1 MGLRAKFNL
10 VMLVAFLIGLALAG
24 SLSYYMVYEN
34 ARRQVLNEA
43 AVMNGQAS
51 AIGAYTASEIAPLLA
66 PQFSRRF
73 LPQSVPAW
81 AAQTNFRMLQQQFPD
96 YSFRAVVLN
105 PTNPAD
111 LPAPWQ
117 AEIIDTLKREPGR
130 AELVTERDTPT
141 GRILSVS
148 SPIVIKDAA
157 CLVCHSTPGA
167 APASMVDLYGPNNGF
182 NWKLNEVLGAQIVSV
197 PMRVPFE
204 RANQT
209 FVTVMAGLA
218 AVFLVMMVLLNV
230 TLQTVIIRPVRRISA
245 GANEVSMGKMDA
257 PEVVVRGKDEIASL
271 AASFNRM
278 RRSLANALKMLGE

>member
-10 VMLVAFLIGLALAG
+10 VMLVAFLVGLALAG
-24 SLSYYMVYEN
+24 ALSYTMVYRN
-34 ARRQVLNEA
+34 ARSQVLNEA

-51 AIGAYTASEIAPLLA
+51 AIGAYTATEIAPLLA
-66 PQFSRRF
+66 SQFSRRF

-81 AAQTNFRMLQQQFPD
+81 AAQTNFRALQQHFPD

-111 LPAPWQ
+111 LPSDWQ

-130 AELVTERDTPT
+130 KELVSERDTPS

-148 SPIVIKDAA
+148 NPIILTDSA
-157 CLVCHSTPGA
+157 CLTCHSTPAA
-167 APASMVDLYGPNNGF
+167 APATMVDLYGPNNGF

-204 RANQT
+204 RAQQT
-209 FVTVMAGLA
+209 FITVMAGLA
-218 AVFLVMMVLLNV
+218 AVFLIMMILLNV
-230 TLQTVIIRPVRRISA
+230 LLHTVIIRPVRRIAA
-245 GANEVSMGKMDA
+245 GANEVSLGNMDA
-257 PEVVVRGKDEIASL
+257 PEVVVRGRDEIASL

>member
-10 VMLVAFLIGLALAG
+10 VMLVAFLVGLGLAGL
-24 SLSYYMVYEN
+24 LSYTMVYRN
-34 ARRQVLNEA
+34 ARNEVLNEA

-51 AIGAYTASEIAPLLA
+51 AISAYTATEIAPLLA
-66 PQFSRRF
+66 SQFSRRF

-81 AAQTNFRMLQQQFPD
+81 AAQTNFRALQKQFPD

-111 LPAPWQ
+111 LPTDWQ
-117 AEIIDTLKREPGR
+117 ADIIDTLKREPGR
-130 AELVTERDTPT
+130 KELVTERDTPS

-148 SPIVIKDAA
+148 SPIIIIDPA
-157 CLVCHSTPGA
+157 CLACHSTPAA
-167 APASMVDLYGPNNGF
+167 APATMVDLYGPNNGF

-204 RANQT
+204 RAQQT
-209 FVTVMAGLA
+209 FITVMAGLA
-218 AVFLVMMVLLNV
+218 AVFLVMLILLNLLLH
-230 TLQTVIIRPVRRISA
+230 TIIIRPVRRIAA
-245 GANEVSMGKMDA
+245 GANEVSMGNMDA

>member
-10 VMLVAFLIGLALAG
+10 VMLLAFLIGLGLAG
-24 SLSYYMVYEN
+24 SLSYYMVHEN

-51 AIGAYTASEIAPLLA
+51 AIASYTASEIAPLLA
-66 PQFSRRF
+66 PQFNRRF

-81 AAQTNFRMLQQQFPD
+81 AAQTNFRTLQQQFPD

-117 AEIIDTLKREPGR
+117 VEIIDTLKREPGR
-130 AELVTERDTPT
+130 TELVTERETST

-148 SPIVIKDAA
+148 QPIVIRDAA
-157 CLVCHSTPGA
+157 CLECHSTPEA
-167 APASMVDLYGPNNGF
+167 APATLVDLYGPKNGF

-197 PMRVPFE
+197 PMRVPLD

-209 FVTVMAGLA
+209 FVTVMAGLTS
-218 AVFLVMMVLLNV
+218 VFVVTMVLLNLL
-230 TLQTVIIRPVRRISA
+230 LQLVIIRPVRRISA
-245 GANEVSMGKMDA
+245 GANEVSMGNMDA
-257 PEVVVRGKDEIASL
+257 PEVVVRGRDEIASL

>member
-10 VMLVAFLIGLALAG
+10 VMLAAFVAGAALAG
-24 SLSYYMVYEN
+24 SLSYYMVQEN

-51 AIGAYTASEIAPLLA
+51 AMSAYTANEIAPLLA
-66 PQFSRRF
+66 PQFNRRF

-81 AAQTNFRMLQQQFPD
+81 AAQTNFRTLQQQFPD

-117 AEIIDTLKREPGR
+117 AEIIDTLKREQGR
-130 AELVTERDTPT
+130 TELVTDRETRT
-141 GRILSVS
+141 GRIFSVS
-148 SPIVIKDAA
+148 SPIIIKDPA
-157 CLVCHSTPGA
+157 CLVCHSTPA
-167 APASMVDLYGPNNGF
+167 AGPPTMVDLYGPNNGF

-209 FVTVMAGLA
+209 FISVMAGLT
-218 AVFLVMMVLLNV
+218 AVFLIMMVLLNV
-230 TLQTVIIRPVRRISA
+230 LLQVFIIRPVRR
-245 GANEVSMGKMDA
+245 
-257 PEVVVRGKDEIASL
+257 
-271 AASFNRM
+271 
-278 RRSLANALKMLGE
+278 